1 MRRSVPPITASID
14 KSAFEEIKRNEKDR
28 QSVPCIPAS
37 LHFGAGG
44 GSGKPDEQ
52 AHGCSHRDGGACGI
66 GTACPARYDLCARHH
81 HDRNAH
87 GDAYRNTYR
96 NADCNTYR
104 CSYGNAYGEAHGD
117 THSRT
122 DCNAYRNAHSC
133 TYRCSYR
140 NTHSCTD
147 CTSQAHCS
155 TYGKA
160 DRYRHGDPDPGSNDG
175 ACARTAG
182 GRVFH
187 R

>member
-1 MRRSVPPITASID
+1 MRRSVPPTTASID

-28 QSVPCIPAS
+28 QSVPCIPSS

-44 GSGKPDEQ
+44 GSGKSDEQ

-81 HDRNAH
+81 HDRNA
-87 GDAYRNTYR
+87 YRNT
-96 NADCNTYR
+96 DCNTYR
-104 CSYGNAYGEAHGD
+104 CSYGNADGEAHGD

-122 DCNAYRNAHSC
+122 DGNA
-133 TYRCSYR
+133 YRCSYR
-140 NTHSCTD
+140 NAYSCTYSN
-147 CTSQAHCS
+147 SQAHCS
-155 TYGKA
+155 AYGKA
-160 DRYRHGDPDPGSNDG
+160 DCYRHGDPDPGSDDG

>member
-1 MRRSVPPITASID
+1 MRRSVPPTTASID

-37 LHFGAGG
+37 QHFGAGS
-44 GSGKPDEQ
+44 GSCKPDEQ
-52 AHGCSHRDGGACGI
+52 AHGRSHRDGGACGI

-87 GDAYRNTYR
+87 GDAYRNAYR
-96 NADCNTYR
+96 NADCN
-104 CSYGNAYGEAHGD
+104 SYGNADGEAHGD

-122 DCNAYRNAHSC
+122 DGNAYRCSHRN

-140 NTHSCTD
+140 NSHSCTD
-147 CTSQAHCS
+147 SNPHAHCS
-155 TYGKA
+155 AYGKA

-182 GRVFH
+182 G
-187 R
+187 

>member
-37 LHFGAGG
+37 QRFGAGG

-87 GDAYRNTYR
+87 GDAYRN
-96 NADCNTYR
+96 ADCNTYR
-104 CSYGNAYGEAHGD
+104 CSYRNAYGEAHGD

-122 DCNAYRNAHSC
+122 DGNA
-133 TYRCSYR
+133 YRCSYR
-140 NTHSCTD
+140 NAYSCTYSN
-147 CTSQAHCS
+147 SQAHCS
-155 TYGKA
+155 AYGKA
-160 DRYRHGDPDPGSNDG
+160 DCYRHGDPDPGSDDG
-175 ACARTAG
+175 ACASTAG
-182 GRVFH
+182 RRVFH
-187 R
+187 